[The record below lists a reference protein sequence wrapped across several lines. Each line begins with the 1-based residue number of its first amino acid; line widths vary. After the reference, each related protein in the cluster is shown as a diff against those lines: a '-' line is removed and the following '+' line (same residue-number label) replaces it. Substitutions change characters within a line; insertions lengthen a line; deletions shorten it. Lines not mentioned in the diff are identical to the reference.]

1 MGPTST
7 TSPAATNHSAPSQNA
22 ANKSTIEALATPVQF
37 LKGVGPDRAKLME
50 RIGLRTAADVLFNF
64 PRDYQDLSDVRTIDA
79 LEEDKLQSVRGTVEE
94 IDLRNKGTGRSIL
107 GVLVRQE
114 SRYLRAL
121 WFNMPF
127 MADKFRQGQEV
138 LLSGKPRLKGGRWEM
153 SHPRVQWIDTGE
165 ADATSQAQGLQPLGL
180 GPMRGEI
187 LPVYS
192 LTEGLKQSGL
202 RYITQQALD
211 AYVELLEEA
220 FPQPFLTAQQL
231 LPIHTALRE
240 IHFPTNKDVLQQARR
255 RFIYQEMFVLQLAMA
270 LKRNVQETRRQAPP
284 LETSAKIDARITR
297 LFPFELT
304 AQQRKAIDEIA
315 ADMGRRTPMNRLL
328 QGDVGCGKT
337 VVAVY
342 AMLLAVAHRCQ
353 AALMAPTEVL
363 ARQHL
368 RTLQK
373 LLAGSQVRMAL
384 LSGSLS
390 AKEREETLR
399 KLAAG
404 EIDLVIG
411 TQAIVYGDAQFKQ
424 LGLVVIDEQHRFG
437 VRQRATLKQAGADP
451 HYLVMTA
458 TPIPRTVA
466 MTLFGDLDVSIISE
480 SPPGRQPVHT
490 YLAEGENRE
499 KWWDFFRR
507 HLHDGRQ
514 GYVIVPLV
522 EESAHVDTANLQATF
537 EELAHGELEA
547 FRLGLVHGRMTAEE
561 KDAALNDFAAG
572 RTQVLVATSVVE
584 VGIDVPNATLMTILG
599 ADRFGLAQLH
609 QMRGRVCRG
618 KFPGNCC
625 VFAGERSDDPV
636 QPTDEAQQRLQAFVD
651 TTDGFK
657 LAEIDF
663 QLRGAGDLIGTRQH
677 GLSPFY
683 LADLVRD
690 SAVVTEAREDAR
702 RLIAADPG
710 LAQPEHTRLRQLVL
724 FRYGAALDLGDVG

>member
-1 MGPTST
+1 
-7 TSPAATNHSAPSQNA
+7 
-22 ANKSTIEALATPVQF
+22 
-37 LKGVGPDRAKLME
+37 
-50 RIGLRTAADVLFNF
+50 
-64 PRDYQDLSDVRTIDA
+64 
-79 LEEDKLQSVRGTVEE
+79 
-94 IDLRNKGTGRSIL
+94 
-107 GVLVRQE
+107 
-114 SRYLRAL
+114 
-121 WFNMPF
+121 
-127 MADKFRQGQEV
+127 
-138 LLSGKPRLKGGRWEM
+138 
-153 SHPRVQWIDTGE
+153 
-165 ADATSQAQGLQPLGL
+165 
-180 GPMRGEI
+180 
-187 LPVYS
+187 
-192 LTEGLKQSGL
+192 
-202 RYITQQALD
+202 
-211 AYVELLEEA
+211 
-220 FPQPFLTAQQL
+220 
-231 LPIHTALRE
+231 
-240 IHFPTNKDVLQQARR
+240 
-255 RFIYQEMFVLQLAMA
+255 
-270 LKRNVQETRRQAPP
+270 
-284 LETSAKIDARITR
+284 
-297 LFPFELT
+297 
-304 AQQRKAIDEIA
+304 
-315 ADMGRRTPMNRLL
+315 MNRLL

-342 AMLLAVAHRCQ
+342 AMLLAVAHGCQ

-373 LLAGSQVRMAL
+373 MLAGSQVRMAL
-384 LSGSLS
+384 LSGSLTAS
-390 AKEREETLR
+390 ERAETLR

-404 EIDLVIG
+404 EIDLVVG
-411 TQAIVYGDAQFKQ
+411 TQAIVYGESQFKR

-466 MTLFGDLDVSIISE
+466 MTLYGDLDVSIIAE
-480 SPPGRQPVHT
+480 SPPGRQGVHT

-507 HLHDGRQ
+507 HLREGRQ

-561 KDAALNDFAAG
+561 KDAALGEFAAG

-625 VFAGERSDDPV
+625 VFAMERSDKSERSDKDKAARGDRAERSNTNKSQRSDKNKTERGDKDKSEPSDKTAE
-636 QPTDEAQQRLQAFVD
+636 PTAEATERLAAFVS

-677 GLSPFY
+677 GLSPFRV
-683 LADLVRD
+683 ADLVRD
-690 SAVVTEAREDAR
+690 TAIVAQAREDAR
-702 RLIAADPG
+702 LLIAADAG
-710 LAQPEHTRLRQLVL
+710 LSLSEHARLRQLVL
-724 FRYGAALDLGDVG
+724 SRYGPALDLGDVG